1 MLAAEQLG
9 LSLTAVWSRVC
20 QWCREAGTTARTAPA
35 QIRKE
40 A

>member
-1 MLAAEQLG
+1 MLAAELHG

-20 QWCREAGTTARTAPA
+20 QWCREATPSRAPDSR
-35 QIRKE
+35 QRKE